1 MSRNRSFKS
10 FVIVLLLAALAA
22 AQDVASFEKRTT
34 VKKLDNGLTVVICER
49 PEAPVFSFFTHV
61 DAGSVQDPLGQTGL
75 AHMFEHM
82 AFKGTDKIGT
92 KDYAAEKVALEKV
105 EQTYAAYIAERDK
118 PVGRDEKKLKD
129 LEKAWKDAVAEAD
142 KYVKPNEF
150 PQIVEI
156 NGGED
161 LNANTSDDETNYFYS
176 FPENRLELWAYL
188 ESERF
193 LHPVMREFYKER
205 NVVIEERR
213 MRVDSNPIGRLLEQF
228 TTAAFQAHEYHRPT
242 IGWMSDL
249 NSFSATDAKKFFD
262 EYYIPSNMV
271 VTVVGD
277 VKASETMPIIEK
289 YFGRIPSR
297 PRPDERTTTEPPQ
310 NAERRV
316 VLQDMS
322 QPLYLEGYHRPDYRS
337 PDDAVYDAIADL
349 MSSGRTSR
357 LYRALV
363 RDKKIAADSAG
374 FTGLPGNKYP
384 HLFAFYAFPLPG
396 HKPEEMADAIHVEIE
411 KLKNEDISDEELK
424 MIKTRAKAN
433 LDPQPGQQ
441 RRPGQQSGFIPG
453 ALRRLA
459 RTVPLRWT
467 ASTKSPKRTF
477 AAWLIKLLFQPIV
490 QWELSKP
497 SPLLQQRT
505 KKEERNEN
513 SSPAHSPF
521 DSSCHQRGSS
531 ASRCASDELA
541 ADSDSASAR
550 VSSSGAEAHRT
561 AEWHGDLSSGRPRT
575 PGHRWHRTH
584 PRRLAVRAREQSRNA
599 GYLRRSL
606 AHRWNQGANR
616 GSTRRLP

>member
-1 MSRNRSFKS
+1 MSYNRFLKS
-10 FVIVLLLAALAA
+10 FAIVLVLAALAA
-22 AQDVASFEKRTT
+22 AQDLASFEKRTT
-34 VKKLDNGLTVVICER
+34 VKTLDNGLTVVICER

-92 KDYAAEKVALEKV
+92 TDYPAEKVALEKL
-105 EQTYAAYIAERDK
+105 EQVYAAYIAERDK
-118 PVGRDEKKLKD
+118 PVGRDDQKVKELQ
-129 LEKAWKDAVAEAD
+129 KAWMDAVTDAN

-150 PQIVEI
+150 PQIVEM

-242 IGWMSDL
+242 IGWISDL
-249 NSFSATDAKKFFD
+249 NTFSATDAKKFFD
-262 EYYIPSNMV
+262 KYYIPSNMV
-271 VTVVGD
+271 VAVVGD
-277 VKASETMPIIEK
+277 VKASETMPVIEK

-297 PRPDERTTTEPPQ
+297 PKPDERTTTEPPQ

-316 VLQDMS
+316 ILQDMS

-337 PDDAVYDAIADL
+337 ADDAVYDAIADL
-349 MSSGRTSR
+349 MSNGRTSR

-374 FTGLPGNKYP
+374 FSGLPGNKYP

-396 HKPEEMADAIHVEIE
+396 HKPDEMAAAIHVEIE
-411 KLKNEDISDEELK
+411 KLKNEDITDEELK

-433 LDPQPGQQ
+433 LIRSLGSNEGLANNLAIYQSRYDDWRELFRSVDRIDKVSKADI
-441 RRPGQQSGFIPG
+441 RRVATQTFVPTN
-453 ALRRLA
+453 
-459 RTVPLRWT
+459 RTVGIIETRVAP
-467 ASTKSPKRTF
+467 
-477 AAWLIKLLFQPIV
+477 
-490 QWELSKP
+490 P
-497 SPLLQQRT
+497 S
-505 KKEERNEN
+505 
-513 SSPAHSPF
+513 
-521 DSSCHQRGSS
+521 
-531 ASRCASDELA
+531 
-541 ADSDSASAR
+541 ADQKG
-550 VSSSGAEAHRT
+550 GA
-561 AEWHGDLSSGRPRT
+561 
-575 PGHRWHRTH
+575 
-584 PRRLAVRAREQSRNA
+584 Q
-599 GYLRRSL
+599 
-606 AHRWNQGANR
+606 
-616 GSTRRLP
+616 

>member
-1 MSRNRSFKS
+1 MSYKRFLKL
-10 FVIVLLLAALAA
+10 FAIVLVLAGVAA
-22 AQDVASFEKRTT
+22 AQDLASFEKRTT
-34 VKKLDNGLTVVICER
+34 VKTLDNGLTVVICER

-92 KDYAAEKVALEKV
+92 TDYAAEKVALEKV
-105 EQTYAAYIAERDK
+105 EQVYAEYITERDK
-118 PVGRDEKKLKD
+118 PVGRDEQKLKE
-129 LEKAWKDAVAEAD
+129 LQKAWMDAVAEAN

-150 PQIVEI
+150 PQIVEN

-161 LNANTSDDETNYFYS
+161 LNANTADDETNYFYS

-249 NSFSATDAKKFFD
+249 NTFSATDAKKFFD
-262 EYYIPSNMV
+262 KYYIPSNMV
-271 VTVVGD
+271 VAVVGD
-277 VKASETMPIIEK
+277 VKASETMPVIEK

-297 PRPDERTTTEPPQ
+297 PKPDERTTTEPPQ

-316 VLQDMS
+316 ILQDMS

-349 MSSGRTSR
+349 MSNGRTSR

-396 HKPEEMADAIHVEIE
+396 HKPDEMADAIHVEIE

-433 LDPQPGQQ
+433 LIRGLGSNEGLANDLAIYQARYDDWRELFRSVDRIDKVSKADI
-441 RRPGQQSGFIPG
+441 RRVAKQTFVPTN
-453 ALRRLA
+453 
-459 RTVPLRWT
+459 RTVGIIE
-467 ASTKSPKRTF
+467 TKV
-477 AAWLIKLLFQPIV
+477 AAP
-490 QWELSKP
+490 
-497 SPLLQQRT
+497 
-505 KKEERNEN
+505 
-513 SSPAHSPF
+513 
-521 DSSCHQRGSS
+521 
-531 ASRCASDELA
+531 A
-541 ADSDSASAR
+541 ADQQG
-550 VSSSGAEAHRT
+550 GA
-561 AEWHGDLSSGRPRT
+561 
-575 PGHRWHRTH
+575 
-584 PRRLAVRAREQSRNA
+584 Q
-599 GYLRRSL
+599 
-606 AHRWNQGANR
+606 
-616 GSTRRLP
+616 

>member
-1 MSRNRSFKS
+1 MSYNRFLKS
-10 FVIVLLLAALAA
+10 FAIVLVLAALAA
-22 AQDVASFEKRTT
+22 AQDLASFEKRTT
-34 VKKLDNGLTVVICER
+34 VKTLDNGLTVVICER

-92 KDYAAEKVALEKV
+92 TDYPAEKVALEKV
-105 EQTYAAYIAERDK
+105 EQVYAAYIAERDK
-118 PVGRDEKKLKD
+118 PVGRDDQKVKELQ
-129 LEKAWKDAVAEAD
+129 KAWMDAVTDAN

-150 PQIVEI
+150 PQIVEM

-242 IGWMSDL
+242 IGWISDL
-249 NSFSATDAKKFFD
+249 NTFSATDAKKFFD
-262 EYYIPSNMV
+262 KYYIPSNMV
-271 VTVVGD
+271 VAVVGD
-277 VKASETMPIIEK
+277 VKASDTMPVIEK

-297 PRPDERTTTEPPQ
+297 PKPDERTTTEPPQ

-316 VLQDMS
+316 ILQDMS

-337 PDDAVYDAIADL
+337 ADDAVYDAIADL
-349 MSSGRTSR
+349 MSNGRTSR

-374 FTGLPGNKYP
+374 FSGLPGNKYP

-396 HKPEEMADAIHVEIE
+396 HKPDEMAAAIHVEIE
-411 KLKNEDISDEELK
+411 KLKNEDITDEELK

-433 LDPQPGQQ
+433 LIRSLGSNEGLANNLAIYQSRYDDWRELFRSVDRIDKVSKADI
-441 RRPGQQSGFIPG
+441 RRVATQTFVPTN
-453 ALRRLA
+453 
-459 RTVPLRWT
+459 RTVGIIETRVAP
-467 ASTKSPKRTF
+467 P
-477 AAWLIKLLFQPIV
+477 
-490 QWELSKP
+490 
-497 SPLLQQRT
+497 
-505 KKEERNEN
+505 
-513 SSPAHSPF
+513 PA
-521 DSSCHQRGSS
+521 DQKG
-531 ASRCASDELA
+531 
-541 ADSDSASAR
+541 
-550 VSSSGAEAHRT
+550 GA
-561 AEWHGDLSSGRPRT
+561 
-575 PGHRWHRTH
+575 
-584 PRRLAVRAREQSRNA
+584 Q
-599 GYLRRSL
+599 
-606 AHRWNQGANR
+606 
-616 GSTRRLP
+616 

>member
-10 FVIVLLLAALAA
+10 FAIVLVLTALAA

-105 EQTYAAYIAERDK
+105 EQTYAAYIAARDK

-129 LEKAWKDAVAEAD
+129 LEKAWRDAVAEAD

-297 PRPDERTTTEPPQ
+297 PQPDERTTTEPPQ

-316 VLQDMS
+316 MLQDMS

-433 LDPQPGQQ
+433 LIRSLGSNEGLANNLALYQARYDDWRELFRSVDRIDKVTKADI
-441 RRPGQQSGFIPG
+441 RRVANQTFVPTN
-453 ALRRLA
+453 
-459 RTVPLRWT
+459 RTVGIIE
-467 ASTKSPKRTF
+467 TKP
-477 AAWLIKLLFQPIV
+477 AAP
-490 QWELSKP
+490 
-497 SPLLQQRT
+497 
-505 KKEERNEN
+505 
-513 SSPAHSPF
+513 
-521 DSSCHQRGSS
+521 
-531 ASRCASDELA
+531 A
-541 ADSDSASAR
+541 ADQKG
-550 VSSSGAEAHRT
+550 GA
-561 AEWHGDLSSGRPRT
+561 
-575 PGHRWHRTH
+575 
-584 PRRLAVRAREQSRNA
+584 Q
-599 GYLRRSL
+599 
-606 AHRWNQGANR
+606 
-616 GSTRRLP
+616 